1 MWQTGHNGNREFSS
15 GKESWAAAASE
26 AAACRIFRP
35 DVEEEW
41 VADEVRSC
49 YNCRYRR
56 WTVKSFVCMGE
67 FSAPS

>member
-1 MWQTGHNGNREFSS
+1 MWSVDQCGTREYAR
-15 GKESWAAAASE
+15 GQEDWAGAAAL
-26 AAACRIFRP
+26 AADCSLFRP

-56 WTVKSFVCMGE
+56 WTAHSFNCLMIDG
-67 FSAPS
+67 A